1 MPQQAKLGRQRQLSL
16 FLVNW
21 TSGAFSQLHPSLW
34 RMPGWLHPRLAARLQ
49 WGSVRG
55 LGTLSSDPFGDLPP
69 QPARRVVVT
78 GLGLVTPLGVGV
90 QAVWERLLAG
100 ATGVRRL
107 QPEDLTEASP
117 KLTVYIVLVLLLNGA
132 TGAQQVPHQLPRRPP
147 PSLACWPC
155 STHVHLPRLS
165 GRIAAAGPPRGAAA
179 AALPGGGLRAP
190 G

>member
-1 MPQQAKLGRQRQLSL
+1 MPQQAKLGRQRQLSRRGGRLSEQPETGTRRAIDRL

-107 QPEDLTEASP
+107 QPEDLPEASP

-147 PSLACWPC
+147 PSSSC
-155 STHVHLPRLS
+155 
-165 GRIAAAGPPRGAAA
+165 GAAA
-179 AALPGGGLRAP
+179 SST
-190 G
+190 